1 MQTPTSPGLHSTNEW
16 NPIRSRKL
24 GEAFARAGGLALFIL
39 LTVIFFAV
47 ISQGKF
53 LEFQNLMGILRYMST
68 LAIVGLGLTVVLI
81 LGDIDLSFGSVYGLA
96 GTTLAVAWMSW
107 SFPLWIALLISLVA
121 ALLVGVLNATLV
133 CFVRLPAFIA
143 TLGTGTLA
151 IGFVLLIGNA
161 ERFTP
166 AYPTAGEEVSS
177 RELSFFEG
185 ISNLSLPA
193 GIPMQVI
200 WMVLIAVAFWILLHR
215 SLFGFRAR
223 AIGGNITAA
232 RLAGLPVT
240 KYRFIAFGLVALTA
254 AVAVFLDFAFIGSV
268 SPDSGTSLLFP
279 VFAAVII
286 GGASLSGGR
295 GTVGGTLL
303 GSLLLAVMA
312 NGLALMA
319 AAPYVQQLF
328 LGFVTIGAVVL
339 DQGTRAWRSR

>member
-1 MQTPTSPGLHSTNEW
+1 MQMAIPKEPKSTDDPHE
-16 NPIRSRKL
+16 RSQRL
-24 GEAFARAGGLALFIL
+24 GRAVARAGGLSAFIL
-39 LTVIFFAV
+39 LTVIFFSV
-47 ISQGKF
+47 VSGGKF

-81 LGDIDLSFGSVYGLA
+81 VGDIDLSFGSVYGLA
-96 GTTLAVAWMSW
+96 GTTLAVAWMTW
-107 SFPLWIALLISLVA
+107 SLPLWAAVLVA
-121 ALLVGVLNATLV
+121 LAAALAVGVLNAILV
-133 CFVRLPAFIA
+133 CVVKLPAFIA

-151 IGFVLLIGNA
+151 VGLILLIGNA

-166 AYPTAGEEVSS
+166 AYPASGQEVSGV
-177 RELSFFEG
+177 ELGFFES

-193 GIPMQVI
+193 DVPMQVV
-200 WMVLIAVAFWILLHR
+200 WMVLIAVAFWVLLHR
-215 SLFGFRAR
+215 SVFGYRAR

-240 KYRFIAFGLVALTA
+240 RYRFIAFALVALTA
-254 AVAVFLDFAFIGSV
+254 GTAVFLDFSFIGSV
-268 SPDSGTSLLFP
+268 SPDSGASLLFP

-295 GTVGGTLL
+295 GTVVGTLL
-303 GSLLLAVMA
+303 GALLLAVMA

-339 DQGTRAWRSR
+339 DQGARALRSR